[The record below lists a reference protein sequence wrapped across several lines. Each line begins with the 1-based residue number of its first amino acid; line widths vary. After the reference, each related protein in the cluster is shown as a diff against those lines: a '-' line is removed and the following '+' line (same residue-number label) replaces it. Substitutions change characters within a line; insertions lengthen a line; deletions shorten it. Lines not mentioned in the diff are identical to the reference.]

1 MFEIFFFQKIE
12 RSTVTKLDRWNIN
25 ITNDDVPADPGEKIN
40 QQDEPEKQQ
49 NIPFNIINNYFS
61 IGVVSTLK
69 RFDESF

>member
-1 MFEIFFFQKIE
+1 MNIYHFQKIE

-25 ITNDDVPADPGEKIN
+25 ITNDEVSADPGEKNN

-61 IGVVSTLK
+61 IGVVSALK
-69 RFDESF
+69 HFD